1 MPNEPTTL
9 RNAFKGL
16 GLSLLWLTGCH
27 LAPNGRSHSPA
38 IVGAWI
44 VRAPEA
50 PFPLHMFVFHS
61 DGTVQ
66 QSNPDAGDP
75 STSDSNL
82 MGVWL
87 PDGDG
92 FRGKVVEITA
102 DRTTHQYVGRDEISF
117 ALKVSGNT
125 FSGTAS
131 AQFYDAKGQQIGRPR
146 QARLEGERVL
156 P

>member
-1 MPNEPTTL
+1 MV
-9 RNAFKGL
+9 
-16 GLSLLWLTGCH
+16 LLLTGCH
-27 LAPNGRSHSPA
+27 QAPGGGSDSPA

-50 PFPLHMFVFHS
+50 PFPVHMFVFHS

-75 STSDSNL
+75 ATSDSNL
-82 MGVWL
+82 MGVWVR
-87 PDGDG
+87 DGEG
-92 FRGKVVEITA
+92 FRGKAIEITA
-102 DRTTHQYVGRDEISF
+102 DRATHLFVSRGEISF
-117 ALKVSGNT
+117 ALKVSGNAFT
-125 FSGTAS
+125 GTAR
-131 AQFYDAKGQQIGRPR
+131 AVFYDANGQRIKGPV